1 MRTSLAEYGPVGI
14 DERETQRRFAEQH
27 GMVGNTPLI
36 GLDIGV
42 GGRELRVWAKDES
55 RNLTGSI
62 KDRMAL
68 FILEEAWR
76 QGTWRPGDEI
86 VEATSGNTGIAFAA
100 MGRRFDSPVR
110 IFMPDWMSPERALLL
125 ASLGATLVPISRAEG
140 GFLGSI
146 ARADEWA
153 RSHPR
158 AFRPKQFSNHA
169 NVEAHRR
176 TTGPE
181 IANQLASRGLAPTA
195 FVAGVGTGGTV
206 MGVGQALR
214 ERFGRVAVHPLE
226 PANSP
231 TLRTGHREGVHRI
244 QGISDEF
251 IPAILDLSAI
261 DRVVDVWDGDAILM
275 AQRLSHELGLAFG
288 ISSGANL
295 LGAIEIALEQ
305 GRDAVVA
312 TVFPDCNR
320 KYLSGALGGIE
331 PLRPEYVTPGVELRG
346 FERIQA

>member
-1 MRTSLAEYGPVGI
+1 MSRSGVVRGPVGI
-14 DERETQRRFAEQH
+14 GARETQRRFAELH
-27 GMVGNTPLI
+27 GMVGNTPLL
-36 GLDIGV
+36 GLDIRA
-42 GGRELRVWAKDES
+42 GGREFRIWAKDES

-68 FILEEAWR
+68 FILEEAWNE
-76 QGTWRPGDEI
+76 GTWRPGDMI

-100 MGRRFDSPVR
+100 LGRRFGSPVR
-110 IFMPDWMSPERALLL
+110 IFMPDWMSPERTLLL
-125 ASLGATLVPISRAEG
+125 SSLGATLVPITRAEG

-146 ARADEWA
+146 AWADEWA
-153 RSHPR
+153 RTHPR
-158 AFRPKQFSNHA
+158 AFRPQQFSNRA
-169 NVEAHRR
+169 NVEAHRW

-181 IANQLASRGLAPTA
+181 IAKQLARRGIAPTA

-214 ERFGRVAVHPLE
+214 ERYGCVAVHALE

-231 TLRTGHREGVHRI
+231 TLRTGRREGVHRI

-251 IPAILDLSAI
+251 IPSILDLSAI

-275 AQRLSHELGLAFG
+275 AQRLSRELGLTFG

-295 LGAIEIALEQ
+295 LGAIEIAIEQ
-305 GRDAVVA
+305 GLDSVVA
-312 TVFPDCNR
+312 TVFPDCSR
-320 KYLSGALGGIE
+320 KYLSGALGGVE